1 MIYLVE
7 DDDNIRELVV
17 YALTS
22 TGMAAEGFALPLDFW
37 EAVRRQTPS
46 LVLLDIMLP
55 EEDGYKVLAKIRG
68 RSDTRAL
75 PVIFLTAKGTE
86 ADKISGLD
94 VGADDYVAKPFSMLE
109 LIARIKALLRRADG
123 HREEKEYRIG
133 DLYVNPSRHIVTA
146 DGEEVTLTFK
156 EFELLYLLASHRGR
170 VVSREDILRKV
181 WDTEFYGESRTVDVH
196 VRTLR
201 SKLGPCGNL
210 IETVR
215 GIGYKIGGGEN
226 EE

>member
-1 MIYLVE
+1 MIYLLE
-7 DDDNIRELVV
+7 DDANIRKFVV
-17 YALTS
+17 YALES
-22 TGMAAEGFALPLDFW
+22 RGFKSRCFERPSQLW
-37 EAVRRQTPS
+37 EALENDLPD
-46 LVLLDIMLP
+46 LLLLDIMLP

-133 DLYVNPSRHIVTA
+133 DLYVNPSRHIVTVE
-146 DGEEVTLTFK
+146 GENVALTFK
-156 EFELLYLLASHRGR
+156 EFELLFLLASHQGR
-170 VVSREDILRKV
+170 VVTREDILRKV

-201 SKLGPCGNL
+201 SKLGPCGSL

-215 GIGYKIGGGEN
+215 GVGYKIGGGEN
-226 EE
+226 EG